1 MGFIIRSMGNFFSTI
16 VQRYLPDAFIFC
28 LLLTF
33 VAMLGGVT
41 LGGKTALEV
50 FGYWGNGFWGMLTF
64 SAQSSMA
71 LMTGYA
77 LSSAPLFRSI
87 LSKVASI
94 PRNFGQ
100 AVLLASA
107 GSFIIWYIHWGV
119 GAVATGLL
127 CIEITRQMAKKGIK
141 IHYPLLVAA
150 SYMGSGTWH
159 AGISGASQLLVATEN
174 HFLID
179 LIGVIPVSQ
188 TIFAPMNLLTALLSL
203 IIIPVVTYF
212 MIPDEKD
219 FKQPPERVLKS
230 FEEEDTVK
238 KEAAVTSER
247 RTIGEILDNSRII
260 SMITGAIG
268 LIFLYFWF
276 AKWDGPFDLNIFI
289 VIMLILGIVLHYRP
303 SNFFKCMKDGARAA
317 APIFLQFQFY
327 GGIMGIMIS
336 SGLVAIIANGFVSIA
351 TAHTFPWLSY
361 ISAGIVNMFVPS
373 GGGQWTVQGEI
384 IVRAA
389 LDLGASIPK
398 SIDAFGM
405 GDGWTNLIQPFWALP
420 LLGFAGLGIRDIMG
434 YSTVVFLF
442 VFLINSLGLLVFPW

>member
-1 MGFIIRSMGNFFSTI
+1 MGFMIRKLGNFFSTI

-33 VAMLGGVT
+33 VAMLGGLV
-41 LGGKTALEV
+41 LGGKTALEIC
-50 FGYWGNGFWGMLTF
+50 GYWGNGFWGMLTF

-77 LSSAPLFRSI
+77 LSSAPLFRSA

-94 PRNFGQ
+94 PKNFGQ
-100 AVLLASA
+100 AVILASA

-127 CIEITRQMAKKGIK
+127 CLEITRQMAKKGIK
-141 IHYPLLVAA
+141 MHYPLLVAA
-150 SYMGSGTWH
+150 SYMGAGTWH
-159 AGISGASQLLVATEN
+159 IGISGASQLLVATEN
-174 HFLID
+174 HFLVD
-179 LIGVIPVSQ
+179 LIGVIPISQ
-188 TIFAPMNLLTALLSL
+188 TIFAPMNVVIALLCL
-203 IIIPVVTYF
+203 IIIPIVTYF
-212 MIPDEKD
+212 MMPDEKD

-230 FEEEDTVK
+230 LEETDALNQKTV
-238 KEAAVTSER
+238 VTGK
-247 RTIGEILDNSRII
+247 RTIGEILDNSRIV

-268 LIFLYFWF
+268 LSFLYFWF
-276 AKWDGPFDLNIFI
+276 VKWDGAFDLNIFI
-289 VIMLILGIVLHYRP
+289 LIMLILGITLHYRP
-303 SNFFKCMKDGARAA
+303 SNFFRCMKDGAKTA

-327 GGIMGIMIS
+327 GGIMGIMVS
-336 SGLVAIIANGFVSIA
+336 SGLVAIIANGFVNIA
-351 TAHTFPWLSY
+351 TAYTFPWFSY

-384 IVRAA
+384 IARAA
-389 LDLGASIPK
+389 LDLGASMPK
-398 SIDAFGM
+398 SIDAFAM

-442 VFLINSLGLLVFPW
+442 VFLINSFGLLILPW

>member
-1 MGFIIRSMGNFFSTI
+1 MGSIIRSMGNFFSTI
-16 VQRYLPDAFIFC
+16 VQRFLPDAFIFC

-33 VAMLGGVT
+33 VAMLGGVV
-41 LGGKTALEV
+41 LGGKTPLEI

-64 SAQSSMA
+64 SMQSSMA

-77 LSSAPLFRSI
+77 LSSAPLFRRG
-87 LSKVASI
+87 LSKVASL
-94 PRNFGQ
+94 PKNFGQ

-127 CIEITRQMAKKGIK
+127 CVEITRQMAKKGVK

-150 SYMGSGTWH
+150 SYLGSGTWH

-174 HFLID
+174 HFLVD

-188 TIFAPMNLLTALLSL
+188 TIFHPMNIVISLLQL
-203 IIIPVVTYF
+203 IIIPIVTYF

-230 FEEEDTVK
+230 LEENDAVK
-238 KEAAVTSER
+238 ESGA
-247 RTIGEILDNSRII
+247 IGEKRSIAGVLNNSVIV
-260 SMITGAIG
+260 SMLTGAIG
-268 LIFLYFWF
+268 LVFLYLWF
-276 AKWDGPFDLNIFI
+276 AKWGGAFDLNIFI
-289 VIMLILGIVLHYRP
+289 VIMLILAIVLHYRP
-303 SNFFKCMKDGARAA
+303 ANFFRCMKDGARAA

-327 GGIMGIMIS
+327 GGIMGIMVS
-336 SGLVAIIANGFVSIA
+336 SGLIAIIANWFVNIA
-351 TAHTFPWLSY
+351 TAYTFPWLSY
-361 ISAGIVNMFVPS
+361 IAAGVVNMFVPS

-384 IVRAA
+384 VMRAA

-398 SIDAFGM
+398 SIDAFAY

-442 VFLINSLGLLVFPW
+442 VFLINSIGLLLLPW